1 MLTNHLNIYFIRFL
15 SLLHVQSD
23 DEEEDIHSKDPSLNQ
38 RSTKTKG
45 IRRRQTIGAAQ
56 SRQYASHRTSF
67 KQLQAKF
74 RPTKQSPN
82 GVRTEL
88 EEIPMMDGT
97 QTRNVHRSASV
108 REKSHTNPTKV

>member
-1 MLTNHLNIYFIRFL
+1 MLTNHLNMSFIHFL

-23 DEEEDIHSKDPSLNQ
+23 EEEEDRSNNPSPNQ
-38 RSTKTKG
+38 RSTKNKA

-56 SRQYASHRTSF
+56 SRQYVSRRTSF

-97 QTRNVHRSASV
+97 QTKNVHRSASV
-108 REKSHTNPTKV
+108 REKSRTHPTKV